1 MSTMFDDMNWVV
13 DNQAAC
19 LLFSCEGVVK
29 LFLADLTKRVDG
41 ILKLSSMLV
50 AMIAVC
56 GRLNNDLNQGLSNI
70 LNWSFASLGKR
81 DRRKLIAEFW
91 KEVTERLEE
100 GDITED
106 ILVQLGVL
114 VSSRTYHVAVE
125 EGGGALEE

>member
-1 MSTMFDDMNWVV
+1 M
-13 DNQAAC
+13 
-19 LLFSCEGVVK
+19 
-29 LFLADLTKRVDG
+29 FLADLTKKEDG
-41 ILKLSSMLV
+41 ILKLSHMLV

-56 GRLNNDLNQGLSNI
+56 GRLNNDLSQGLSKI
-70 LNWSFASLGKR
+70 LNWTFALLGKR

-114 VSSRTYHVAVE
+114 VSHGAYRVE
-125 EGGGALEE
+125 VEGGDGRETLEE